1 MFGDYYWTELATC
14 ENTMFEF
21 DPISRIVPTTMM
33 RMTAT
38 ITAYS
43 AMSWPDSSV
52 QTLRRKFDT

>member
-1 MFGDYYWTELATC
+1 MTYGDVFSLNVSDYYWTELATC

-43 AMSWPDSSV
+43 AMS
-52 QTLRRKFDT
+52 